1 MALKRVTDVREQTHK
16 SSDNETRSYKRYH
29 FQVGTSKNPPRTRP
43 WISQTRYGKLREV
56 QLSKPVSVGT
66 IAKGRWALGKAVLR
80 GKTLWWFKDRFYVE
94 AGGEPHPPGH
104 QREDGVTGLVKLTG
118 VHETSVRDS
127 FLSLQKRS
135 RFTTGT
141 SNNAPTTDPWI
152 SSNDYPQLRRLQPH
166 KPVSVGTIS
175 SGKHKGSTLW
185 WYKDEFYVH
194 KHHRHP
200 PGHERKNGI
209 TGLRAVA
216 PVAPVEE
223 AFGKDVRRY
232 EKWHNF
238 RIGPGVDAPSTN
250 PLLPNKEYR
259 KAKKLQSSKPASV
272 GTISHGPHRDK
283 TLWWYQDE
291 FYGEKRDYTSEEVQ
305 LLLWEREQKRTR
317 RFQRLKKE
325 MLSERALEDARR
337 ERIPE
342 DVRIFVWKRDEG
354 RCVQCG
360 SQDKLEFDH
369 MIPVSKGG
377 GNTARNIQLLCETCN
392 RRKSASI

>member
-16 SSDNETRSYKRYH
+16 SADNETRSYKRYH

-152 SSNDYPQLRRLQPH
+152 SSNDYPQLRSLQSH

-175 SGKHKGSTLW
+175 TGEHEGSTLW
-185 WYKDEFYVH
+185 WFKDEFYVDDE
-194 KHHRHP
+194 HP
-200 PGHERKNGI
+200 LGQQRQQGL
-209 TGLRAVA
+209 TGLSEVA
-216 PVAPVEE
+216 PVTPVQ
-223 AFGKDVRRY
+223 GVLRR
-232 EKWHNF
+232 EVPVPAKWHGF
-238 RIGPGVDAPSTN
+238 TIGPGVSAPHTRTVSYTH
-250 PLLPNKEYR
+250 LTLPTTPY
-259 KAKKLQSSKPASV
+259 V
-272 GTISHGPHRDK
+272 
-283 TLWWYQDE
+283 
-291 FYGEKRDYTSEEVQ
+291 
-305 LLLWEREQKRTR
+305 
-317 RFQRLKKE
+317 
-325 MLSERALEDARR
+325 
-337 ERIPE
+337 
-342 DVRIFVWKRDEG
+342 
-354 RCVQCG
+354 
-360 SQDKLEFDH
+360 
-369 MIPVSKGG
+369 
-377 GNTARNIQLLCETCN
+377 
-392 RRKSASI
+392 